1 MELGVI
7 LQVLPRVSGTAVQPV
22 NQNAV
27 VRVFTN
33 VIFFIGFK
41 KKNGIVFFNMV
52 VLQVCYVNQEVV
64 VPSGEDQQLLIGVI
78 LAFLPGIGVGDAAL
92 MVQEE
97 AVHFDSD
104 ELFRY
109 ADPQF

>member
-52 VLQVCYVNQEVV
+52 VLQICYVNQKVV
-64 VPSGEDQQLLIGVI
+64 VPSGEISNFLLV
-78 LAFLPGIGVGDAAL
+78 LYL
-92 MVQEE
+92 
-97 AVHFDSD
+97 
-104 ELFRY
+104 LFY
-109 ADPQF
+109 LV